1 MKSNS
6 IKCLQAVL
14 WMVCASHIILGAGLV
29 LIPGMAPF
37 VAGLYG
43 AEVNWTPEF
52 TYILKPLGAFM
63 FALGLIC
70 IGAARNPLQNR
81 VIIYSFVT
89 LFVIR
94 SLQRLVFGQ
103 EISEVFSIEMARNMG
118 NMVFFL
124 ALAASLVIFERMA
137 RAEPAV
143 QTGAAG

>member
-1 MKSNS
+1 
-6 IKCLQAVL
+6 
-14 WMVCASHIILGAGLV
+14 
-29 LIPGMAPF
+29 MAPF

-70 IGAARNPLQNR
+70 IGAARKPLQNR

-103 EISEVFSIEMARNMG
+103 EISEVFSIEVSRNMG